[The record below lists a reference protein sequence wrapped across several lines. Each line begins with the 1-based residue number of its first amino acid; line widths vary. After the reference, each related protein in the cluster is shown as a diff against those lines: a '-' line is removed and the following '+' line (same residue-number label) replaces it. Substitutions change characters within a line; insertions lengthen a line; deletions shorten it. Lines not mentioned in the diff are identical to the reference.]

1 MQTTK
6 KKCLEMFKNCDR
18 MFLITHFYAVAL
30 SHVTWLTF
38 QHLQSIFWR
47 IANYLY
53 RSNVALYCLVNFCY
67 VPILDHVTLQFAKLC
82 WNIYCN
88 PFKVRFTKME
98 NCMWCFNYF
107 TVLRQFL
114 FLKGKLSPPPSALPL
129 PAPKNFYLNGCEWW
143 KNCNFWWWYCPYYSL
158 RFALIKRQCSLASE
172 FRSVSSAKNMKI
184 YQNNLSKQC
193 S

>member
-1 MQTTK
+1 
-6 KKCLEMFKNCDR
+6 MFPFWIMSLCN
-18 MFLITHFYAVAL
+18 
-30 SHVTWLTF
+30 
-38 QHLQSIFWR
+38 LQSCAGTSTAILLRYSSRKWR
-47 IANYLY
+47 TACDVLT
-53 RSNVALYCLVNFCY
+53 
-67 VPILDHVTLQFAKLC
+67 ILQQIILT
-82 WNIYCN
+82 I
-88 PFKVRFTKME
+88 
-98 NCMWCFNYF
+98 